1 MVTSPSP
8 ICVVIGSTPLCAPVC
23 DPVSGLLFQQPPD
36 GRSGRLPIVLEDL
49 APPKPSAS
57 GLTELRSS
65 TNLPPKSMH
74 QRGATVW
81 CEPPPAVITTE
92 GTSPRACQESS
103 IARTGTA
110 KKGTRCHGP
119 PAGISPTRQDS
130 ARA

>member
-65 TNLPPKSMH
+65 TNLPPKACTNGVPQYGVSH
-74 QRGATVW
+74 PRQSSRRRGLRQ
-81 CEPPPAVITTE
+81 E
-92 GTSPRACQESS
+92 RA
-103 IARTGTA
+103 R
-110 KKGTRCHGP
+110 K
-119 PAGISPTRQDS
+119 
-130 ARA
+130 